1 MHWALAILGSPA
13 HGKSLGSARGLKM
26 DLQQALHHPSVTLVQ
41 GVISGA
47 GKGFSVPLRSFLTAR
62 AKKKQTKNTNFV
74 FHSIFFLNF
83 KKLFFNWRIIAL
95 QYHIGFC
102 RPSA

>member
-1 MHWALAILGSPA
+1 
-13 HGKSLGSARGLKM
+13 M
-26 DLQQALHHPSVTLVQ
+26 DLQQALHHASVTLVQ

-62 AKKKQTKNTNFV
+62 AKKKKTKNNTNFV
-74 FHSIFFLNF
+74 FHSIFFLNL
-83 KKLFFNWRIIAL
+83 KKLVFNWRIIAL
-95 QYHIGFC
+95 QYRIGFC